1 MMRKGAGMALR
12 VIQWATG
19 GVGKAAIEGIL
30 NHPELELVGC
40 WVHSKDKDGKDVG
53 EIIGGPPLGV
63 IATSSID
70 EILALA
76 ADSVVYAPLL
86 WNADEV
92 AALLASGK
100 DVVSPVGPI
109 YPSERQAAPLVAAC
123 AQGNSS
129 VHGTGIHPGGVT
141 EIFPLMFSAMSSAV
155 TFVRAEEFSDIRTYG
170 APDVIRHVMCFGGTP
185 EEANNGIMV
194 KALSGGFKQSIH
206 MVMEGLGLTGRAEI
220 RTIHESA
227 VATAPIESPIGTIQP
242 GQVAGQKF
250 HWEAVVEG
258 EVVMRTGVT
267 WLMGE
272 ESLDPAWT
280 FGAGGERYEIEV
292 KGNPDTVVM
301 IKGWTPELVDGELL
315 TSPGIVATALH
326 CVNAV
331 PYVRD
336 APPGIVTSL
345 DLPLVAG
352 RAHPRLLGACR
363 RK

>member
-1 MMRKGAGMALR
+1 MALR

-30 NHPELELVGC
+30 NHPELELAGC
-40 WVHSKDKDGKDVG
+40 WVHSKDKAGKDVG
-53 EIIGGPPLGV
+53 EIIGGAPLG
-63 IATSSID
+63 ITAMSSLD
-70 EILALA
+70 EILAID
-76 ADSVVYAPLL
+76 ADAVVYAPLM

-92 AALLASGK
+92 TALLASGK

-123 AQGNSS
+123 TEGKSS

-141 EIFPLMFSAMSSAV
+141 EIFPLMFSAVSSAV

-170 APDVIRHVMCFGGTP
+170 APDVVRHVMGFGGTR
-185 EEANNGIMV
+185 EAAENGIMV
-194 KALSGGFKQSIH
+194 KALSSGFKQSIH
-206 MVMEGLGLTGRAEI
+206 MVMQALGLAGRAEI
-220 RTIHESA
+220 RTVHDVA
-227 VATAPIESPIGTIQP
+227 VATAPIESPIGTIKP
-242 GQVAGQKF
+242 GQVAGQRF
-250 HWEAVVEG
+250 HWEAVVDG

-272 ESLDPAWT
+272 ENLDPAWA
-280 FGAGGERYEIEV
+280 FGDQGERYEIEV
-292 KGNPDTVVM
+292 KGNPDTVVT
-301 IKGWTPELVDGELL
+301 IKGWTPELVEGELL

-331 PYVRD
+331 PYVHA

-352 RAHPRLLGACR
+352 RAHPRLLGTR
-363 RK
+363 